1 MKFFNALLITS
12 FFYLTM
18 IASANA
24 FEAKYEYPKA
34 FIENKDQFDGRNK
47 LTGSKILYAIDHG
60 PFQVYFTSKGMTYRF
75 DKKLPRQKWDK
86 TKPIESQQQWEAIL
100 AMRRAVRMES
110 TVVHVDFANSNSNV
124 EVVAEEQL
132 HEYFSYGMGSNSIH
146 YNHIKGFRK
155 LKYVNLYPGIDLE
168 FTFHPE
174 KGFKYQFVVKPGAD
188 PNMIRLDYKGDTAP
202 RLDAQG
208 NLLLATQFGDMTDHA
223 PVSFLSSGKKAVSSA
238 FRLNGTQLSFELGG
252 YDKTKELVIDPW
264 VVFPPSPNSNKVWE
278 VETDNAGNV
287 YAYMGDMP
295 FYLRKYSPT
304 GVLQWSYSSSWDSSG
319 FWVGGM
325 VTHPNGD
332 SYITTGSNGEIR
344 KINPSGGLVWYNNPN
359 GLTSYEYWSLAFN
372 CDLTQLVVGG
382 SRATFSIPFPV
393 IRGTMMNINLANG
406 AIANTTVVG
415 FGNIT
420 GIPPRIQEA
429 SSICSSPNGNFYFLT
444 LDTIGSIN
452 NQLSTVGFKIPTL
465 YNFDYYIPG
474 YGFGTKQPISATRAN
489 GNALYTHNGQTLHKR
504 DLLTG
509 AVLATASIPSGIIN
523 TLPIF
528 GTKTQGN
535 GGLDLDNCGNVYV
548 GSGNGVYKFDS
559 SLNLIASSSTSGAV
573 YDVDV
578 ASNGEVAASGV
589 NFVATVNL
597 SACPVVAY
605 VCGNP
610 VNATTS
616 STAVSC
622 VGTCDGTVTV
632 TAIGGTAPYSY
643 VWSTGAS
650 TTSVN
655 GLCAG
660 TYTVTVTDAAGTSSV
675 QTVVVGS
682 PAPLVAN
689 PSAVNQ
695 ITCTGAN
702 NGSVVVSVTGGAGQ
716 LTYSWNTTPP
726 QSGTSINNL
735 SPGTYVLTVTD
746 TSGCQDTLSVTII
759 EPTPIVLQSSST
771 PSTCNQSS
779 GTATVV
785 ASGGTAPYNYN
796 WNSAPSQTTST
807 ATGLPAGNYSVLVA
821 DANGCTS
828 QSQVTVQGLNAPTA
842 IATSQP
848 ACGSNSGS
856 ASVSVNGG
864 APPYSYAWNPGGAI
878 TSSISGVAAGS
889 YQCIVTDA
897 NGCSLTLS
905 VNILSNPLPTLLTS
919 TQPACGDGN
928 GNAIVVAS
936 GGTAPYSYQWN
947 PGGSTSA
954 SISNLVAGAYQC
966 TVTDANGCSQTA
978 TVNVVTYALPVANA
992 GADASIISGQS
1003 ITLTASGGT
1012 SYAWSPTAG
1021 LSCDTCQ
1028 VTVATPFVTTTY
1040 CVMVTD
1046 ANGCMDDD
1054 CMTLTVDE
1062 PCGDVFIPSAFSPDA
1077 VNDPE
1082 NDRFCVYGRCITS
1095 LTLSVFDRWGK
1106 LVFETSNLQ
1115 GCWDGTFKG
1124 KAVNT
1129 GVYMYVVKVS
1139 LENGENKVLKGDVT
1153 LVR

>member
-1 MKFFNALLITS
+1 MFRKSILIITTILLCS
-12 FFYLTM
+12 HAF
-18 IASANA
+18 A

-34 FIENKDQFDGRNK
+34 FIENKAQFDGRNK
-47 LTGSKILYAIDHG
+47 LTGTKILYAIDHG
-60 PFQVYFTSKGMTYRF
+60 PFQVYFTATGMTYRF
-75 DKKLPRQKWDK
+75 DKKLPKQKWDK
-86 TKPIESQQQWEAIL
+86 TKPINSQEEWEAIL
-100 AMRRAVRMES
+100 AKRKAVRMES
-110 TVVHVDFANSNSNV
+110 TLYHIDFANANPAV
-124 EVVAEEQL
+124 ELVASEPLQ
-132 HEYFSYGMGSNSIH
+132 EYFSYGMGSNSLH
-146 YNHIKGFRK
+146 YNFIKGYK
-155 LKYVNLYPGIDLE
+155 QLTYKNLYPGIDLE

-188 PNMIRLDYKGDTAP
+188 PNMIALVYNGDAP
-202 RLDAQG
+202 PRMDGQG
-208 NLLLATQFGDMTDHA
+208 NILLTTPYGDAKDHA
-223 PVSFLSSGKKAVSSA
+223 PISFLGKEKKSIATSFQMIGNKITFA
-238 FRLNGTQLSFELGG
+238 LSP
-252 YDKTKELVIDPW
+252 YDSKKQLVIDPW

-278 VETDNAGNV
+278 VETDNSGNV
-287 YAYMGDMP
+287 YAYMGDSP
-295 FYLRKYSPT
+295 FYLRKYNSA
-304 GVLQWSYSSSWDSSG
+304 GSLQWSYSSSWDSSG

-332 SYITTGSNGEIR
+332 TYITTGSNGEIR
-344 KINPSGGLVWYNNPN
+344 KISPNGSLVWYNNPN

-429 SSICSSPNGNFYFLT
+429 SSICSSPNGNYYFLT

-452 NQLSTVGFKIPTL
+452 NSLSTVGFKIPTS

-489 GNALYTHNGQTLHKR
+489 GSALYTHDGQTLHKR

-509 AVLATASIPSGIIN
+509 AILATASIPSGIIN

-559 SLNLIASSSTSGAV
+559 SLNLIASAFTSGAV

-578 ASNGEVAASGV
+578 ATNGEVAASGV

-597 SACPVVAY
+597 SACPVMTY

-610 VNATTS
+610 VNATTTA
-616 STAVSC
+616 TAVSC
-622 VGTCDGTVTV
+622 VGNCDGTATV
-632 TAIGGTAPYSY
+632 TAIGGTAPYTY
-643 VWSTGAS
+643 AWNTGVSA
-650 TTSVN
+650 TTVN

-660 TYTVTVTDAAGTSSV
+660 NYTVTVTDAAGTSSV
-675 QTVVVGS
+675 QSVTVGS
-682 PAPLVAN
+682 PTPLVAN
-689 PSAVNQ
+689 ASALNQ

-702 NGSVVVSVTGGAGQ
+702 NGSVVVSVSGGAGQ
-716 LTYSWNTTPP
+716 ITYSWNTTPP

-759 EPTPIVLQSSST
+759 DPAPIVLQSSST

-785 ASGGTAPYNYN
+785 ASGGTGAYTYD
-796 WNSAPSQTTST
+796 WNSIPAQST
-807 ATGLPAGNYSVLVA
+807 ATAIGLAAGSYSVTVT

-828 QSQVTVQGLNAPTA
+828 QTQVTVQGLNAPTA
-842 IATSQP
+842 VANSQP

-856 ASVSVNGG
+856 ASVTVNGG
-864 APPYSYAWNPGGAI
+864 ASPYSYSWSPGGAN
-878 TSSISGVAAGS
+878 TSSINGVAAGA

-897 NGCSLTLS
+897 NGCSVTVLI
-905 VNILSNPLPTLLTS
+905 NILANPLPTLLAS

-928 GNAIVVAS
+928 GNASIVAS
-936 GGTAPYSYQWN
+936 GGTAPYAYQWN
-947 PGGSTSA
+947 PGGSTTA
-954 SISNLVAGAYQC
+954 SISNITAGSYQC

-978 TVNVVTYALPVANA
+978 SVNVVTYALPVVNA
-992 GADASIISGQS
+992 GTDVSVISGQS
-1003 ITLTASGGT
+1003 ITLTASGGI
-1012 SYAWSPTAG
+1012 SYNWTPAAG

-1028 VTVATPFVTTTY
+1028 ITIASPFVTTTY
-1040 CVMVTD
+1040 CVTVTD
-1046 ANGCMDDD
+1046 ANGCTGSD

-1082 NDRFCVYGRCITS
+1082 NDRFCVYGRCIATLS
-1095 LTLSVFDRWGK
+1095 LSVFDRWGK
-1106 LVFETSNLQ
+1106 LVFETSDKL
-1115 GCWDGTFKG
+1115 GCWDGTYKG
-1124 KAVNT
+1124 KALNT
-1129 GVYMYVVKVS
+1129 GVYMYVAKVS
-1139 LENGENKVLKGDVT
+1139 LSNGENKVLKGDVS
-1153 LVR
+1153 LIR